1 MKKFFSFFAFVATLV
16 LGVITFTSCSSDSDS
31 YTIEGY
37 LTTTN
42 SQLQNSDRFKA
53 ANQGFPSMLSQFN
66 QLFKEASNDSE
77 AEKIWKLIEDQ
88 SIGWQDVVNEFA
100 NKDFPEYN
108 NPGLSMTFDLK
119 KNGKVWKTRTWTAR

>member
-1 MKKFFSFFAFVATLV
+1 MKKFFSFFAFVAILV
-16 LGVITFTSCSSDSDS
+16 LGVITFTSCSSDSDG

-42 SQLQNSDRFKA
+42 SQLQNSDRFKE
-53 ANQGFPSMLSQFN
+53 ANQGFPKMLTEFN

-88 SIGWQDVVNEFA
+88 SIGWQDVVNTFA
-100 NKDFPEYN
+100 QKDFVEYN

>member
-42 SQLQNSDRFKA
+42 SQLQNSDRFKE
-53 ANQGFPSMLSQFN
+53 ANQGLSSKLTELN

-88 SIGWQDVVNEFA
+88 SIGWQDVVNTFA
-100 NKDFPEYN
+100 QKDFVEYN